1 MSRATPRT
9 SLQVCCVT
17 QNRLAETYLKQLL
30 RADRRILPLNLREY
44 SQLAPSCRG
53 NVIFVTDKC
62 GLEIPLRECLRQLR
76 DLSSDSKFLVLDD
89 QKSKEEI
96 LEFLIMG
103 AHGYVSHTD
112 APRVL
117 VRAVL
122 CIANNQAWIPPDLL
136 PDVLHEVGCALRKK
150 NQTRKPTTPREEE
163 VLELVSRRLSNREIA
178 DLLQIRV
185 STVKFHLSN
194 ILSKFHVSNRRELT
208 GSGSQNQWRMLLQRP
223 VVICAK
229 R

>member
-17 QNRLAETYLKQLL
+17 QNCLAELYLKQLL
-30 RADRRILPLNLREY
+30 RADPRILPLNLREY
-44 SQLAPSCRG
+44 SQLGSRRLR
-53 NVIFVTDKC
+53 NVIYVTDIC
-62 GLEIPLRECLRQLR
+62 GLEIPWRECLRQLR
-76 DLSSDSKFLVLDD
+76 DLSSDAKFLILDD
-89 QKSKEEI
+89 RKSKDEI
-96 LEFLIMG
+96 LKFLTWG

-136 PDVLHEVGCALRKK
+136 PEVLLEVSCALCKK
-150 NQTRKPTTPREEE
+150 DQARKPTTPREDEI
-163 VLELVSRRLSNREIA
+163 LELVSRRLSNREIA

-208 GSGSQNQWRMLLQRP
+208 GFGSQNQWKLPLGRP
-223 VVICAK
+223 MATYAK